1 MSRSRRMD
9 TLLRLRSLAE
19 TAARRR
25 LAQSSAELRRR
36 EAQCEQLQS
45 YDQEYGA
52 NWIER
57 GSQGIDG
64 AHMARFGLFRAS
76 LAATLATQQGV
87 VAAGREQV
95 SLRAAQWADMR
106 AREKVF
112 EELVQRARREEKRE
126 RERREQRLADDNWLA
141 GRSVRVTE

>member
-1 MSRSRRMD
+1 MSRSARME

-25 LAQSSAELRRR
+25 LAQSSAELQRR

-45 YDQEYGA
+45 YDREYA
-52 NWIER
+52 ASWIER
-57 GSQGIDG
+57 GAQGIDG
-64 AHMARFGLFRAS
+64 AHIARFGLFRAS
-76 LAATLATQQGV
+76 LSATLATQQHAV
-87 VAAGREQV
+87 QAGREQV
-95 SLRAAQWADMR
+95 SLRASQWADMR

-112 EELVQRARREEKRE
+112 EELAQRARRDEERE

-141 GRSVRVTE
+141 GQSARKQ